1 MASPRDPARSK
12 ENAPI
17 ADLGP
22 VVDDAVVDVAVVDD
36 AAVDDAVFDD
46 VVFDD
51 DMFVDRAFDGEP
63 EVIAHSVVE
72 LADEQVEDDE
82 PEVTPHLME
91 ITEILPVELAVSELA
106 EAPSVDLSDNLPV
119 VKGLVAK
126 RRTPRSVRPRRGR
139 PRSAHADREI
149 LRAATEILEVKG
161 VGGLS
166 IEEVA
171 SKASVGKTTIYRRW
185 SSRGTLALDA
195 FLAVFDGQQ
204 ALPDTGTFSGD
215 LRIAFGR
222 WVKAVAGTSAG
233 IMLVGLIAEL
243 QQDRIL
249 AAKWQDQVVAPLRA
263 QFSIMLDRAI
273 SRGEIPGDTDA
284 SVVLDLVFG
293 ACYYRL
299 LHGHRPLNEQFVNQV
314 VDVVTIGVGAKPE
327 LRAPG
332 ELASSGELAAVR
344 PVLIP
349 ERLPTA
355 GWYFS
360 H

>member
-17 ADLGP
+17 TESGL
-22 VVDDAVVDVAVVDD
+22 
-36 AAVDDAVFDD
+36 
-46 VVFDD
+46 VFDD
-51 DMFVDRAFDGEP
+51 DVFDEP
-63 EVIAHSVVE
+63 EVSGQLLEIV
-72 LADEQVEDDE
+72 DEHIDDDE
-82 PEVTPHLME
+82 PEVTGHLME
-91 ITEILPVELAVSELA
+91 TIEVLPVELAVSELG
-106 EAPSVDLSDNLPV
+106 ELPSIDLSEDLPV

-139 PRSAHADREI
+139 PRSVHADREI

-171 SKASVGKTTIYRRW
+171 AKASVGKTTIYRRW

-204 ALPDTGTFSGD
+204 ALPDTGAFSGD

-233 IMLVGLIAEL
+233 VMLVGLIAEL

-273 SRGEIPGDTDA
+273 SRGEISADTDA

-314 VDVVTIGVGAKPE
+314 VDVVTIGVGAKLE
-327 LRAPG
+327 SEAPADL
-332 ELASSGELAAVR
+332 ES
-344 PVLIP
+344 
-349 ERLPTA
+349 LPIA
-355 GWYFS
+355 GWYFN

>member
-1 MASPRDPARSK
+1 LSETSP
-12 ENAPI
+12 
-17 ADLGP
+17 
-22 VVDDAVVDVAVVDD
+22 AVT
-36 AAVDDAVFDD
+36 
-46 VVFDD
+46 
-51 DMFVDRAFDGEP
+51 G
-63 EVIAHSVVE
+63 
-72 LADEQVEDDE
+72 LA
-82 PEVTPHLME
+82 
-91 ITEILPVELAVSELA
+91 
-106 EAPSVDLSDNLPV
+106 
-119 VKGLVAK
+119 AK
-126 RRTPRSVRPRRGR
+126 RRPSRPVRPRRGR
-139 PRSAHADREI
+139 PRSVHADREI

-222 WVKAVAGTSAG
+222 WVKAVSGTSAG

-273 SRGEIPGDTDA
+273 SRGEIPAETDA

-314 VDVVTIGVGAKPE
+314 VDVVTIGVGARTD
-327 LRAPG
+327 LSAQR
-332 ELASSGELAAVR
+332 SSGLQPLSTV
-344 PVLIP
+344 
-349 ERLPTA
+349 
-355 GWYFS
+355 GWQFKR
-360 H
+360 

>member
-1 MASPRDPARSK
+1 MASPRDPARPK

-17 ADLGP
+17 TGSGP
-22 VVDDAVVDVAVVDD
+22 VVDGEA
-36 AAVDDAVFDD
+36 
-46 VVFDD
+46 FDD
-51 DMFVDRAFDGEP
+51 DVF
-63 EVIAHSVVE
+63 
-72 LADEQVEDDE
+72 DDE
-82 PEVTPHLME
+82 PEVTAQSMLELVDEHTDDDEPEVTAHLLE
-91 ITEILPVELAVSELA
+91 IIEILPTELTEAPLVELSQGA
-106 EAPSVDLSDNLPV
+106 PV

-139 PRSAHADREI
+139 PRSVHADREI

-195 FLAVFDGQQ
+195 FLAVFDGHQ
-204 ALPDTGTFSGD
+204 APPDTGTFSGD

-222 WVKAVAGTSAG
+222 WVKAVSGTSAG

-243 QQDRIL
+243 QQDRLL
-249 AAKWQDQVVAPLRA
+249 AARWQDQVVAPLRA
-263 QFSIMLDRAI
+263 QFSIMLDRAV
-273 SRGEIPGDTDA
+273 SRGEIPADTDA

-314 VDVVTIGVGAKPE
+314 VDVVTIGVGARTE
-327 LRAPG
+327 LGDRPG
-332 ELASSGELAAVR
+332 RVD
-344 PVLIP
+344 
-349 ERLPTA
+349 TT
-355 GWYFS
+355 GWYFGG
-360 H
+360 

>member
-17 ADLGP
+17 TESGP
-22 VVDDAVVDVAVVDD
+22 
-36 AAVDDAVFDD
+36 
-46 VVFDD
+46 VFDD
-51 DMFVDRAFDGEP
+51 DVFDEP
-63 EVIAHSVVE
+63 EVSGQLLEIV
-72 LADEQVEDDE
+72 DEHVDDDE
-82 PEVTPHLME
+82 PEVTAHLME

-106 EAPSVDLSDNLPV
+106 ELPPVDLSEDLLV

-139 PRSAHADREI
+139 PRSVHADREI

-171 SKASVGKTTIYRRW
+171 AKASVGKTTIYRRW

-204 ALPDTGTFSGD
+204 ALPDTGAFSGD

-233 IMLVGLIAEL
+233 VMLVGLIAEL

-273 SRGEIPGDTDA
+273 SRGEIPADTDA

-314 VDVVTIGVGAKPE
+314 VDVVTIGVGAKLESEAPAE
-327 LRAPG
+327 L
-332 ELASSGELAAVR
+332 ES
-344 PVLIP
+344 
-349 ERLPTA
+349 LPIA
-355 GWYFS
+355 GWYF
-360 H
+360 HH

>member
-1 MASPRDPARSK
+1 MASPGDPTRSK
-12 ENAPI
+12 ENASITDPGPVFEDEMLD
-17 ADLGP
+17 DLG
-22 VVDDAVVDVAVVDD
+22 
-36 AAVDDAVFDD
+36 FDD
-46 VVFDD
+46 
-51 DMFVDRAFDGEP
+51 EP
-63 EVIAHSVVE
+63 EVTAQSLIKHPVLDEIA
-72 LADEQVEDDE
+72 DEDDE
-82 PEVTPHLME
+82 PEVTAHLME
-91 ITEILPVELAVSELA
+91 ITEMLPAELT
-106 EAPSVDLSDNLPV
+106 EATSLDLSETSPV
-119 VKGLVAK
+119 VTGLVEK
-126 RRTPRSVRPRRGR
+126 RRPSRPVRPRRGR
-139 PRSAHADREI
+139 PRSVHADREI
-149 LRAATEILEVKG
+149 LRAATEILVVKG

-185 SSRGTLALDA
+185 TSRGTLALDA

-222 WVKAVAGTSAG
+222 WVKAVSGTSAG

-273 SRGEIPGDTDA
+273 SRGEIPAETDA

-314 VDVVTIGVGAKPE
+314 VDVVTIGVGARTDLSDQRSFPD
-327 LRAPG
+327 LPP
-332 ELASSGELAAVR
+332 LSTASWLFKR
-344 PVLIP
+344 
-349 ERLPTA
+349 
-355 GWYFS
+355 
-360 H
+360 